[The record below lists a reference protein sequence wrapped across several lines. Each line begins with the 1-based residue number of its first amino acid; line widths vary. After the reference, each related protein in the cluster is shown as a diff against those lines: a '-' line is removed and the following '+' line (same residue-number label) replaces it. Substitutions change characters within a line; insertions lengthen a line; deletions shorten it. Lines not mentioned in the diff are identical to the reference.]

1 MADNNKEQQNAQSS
15 NNGKSLKNTV
25 IDSVKKKTGN
35 KTLLGTPIDQ
45 IELNPVL
52 NKPTLTN
59 SVERSGSVLKEAEES
74 TAVMAFGRYN
84 PPTIGHEKL
93 INKVKDVAAKAN
105 GSAHIIASHSEN
117 SAKNPLPKEKKVE
130 YLKKV
135 AGKDVN
141 VSSSS
146 GQAPSVLH
154 AAVKLHNAGH
164 KHLVMVAGSDR
175 VPEYHELLHK
185 YNGVESK
192 HGLYNFKSIKV
203 VSAGNRDPDAE
214 GATGMSGTKIR
225 SVARSGGDIKP
236 GLPKALHPH
245 ADEIADH
252 IKSIKE
258 DINNIFEDYIEEKI
272 EVPQDKQ
279 ISHLP
284 GTQPAKYYA
293 GLSKDEKQDRYNQFK
308 KQASMDSR
316 DPDAYKPASGDDKES
331 NKLSKHTLRYRKLY
345 GEDLESVVQ
354 AVTEVFNIIA
364 EELEELTEAE
374 ISALKKK
381 AEKSGVSYGTLK
393 KVYNRGLAAWRT
405 GHRPGTTPQ
414 QWAFARVNSYITKG
428 KGTYHGADKDLREED
443 LQEFSK
449 KGAVGAIIGGALKY
463 GDEVIDFFKSPADEV
478 LPKVKP
484 APTRPAP
491 KHEPEVVPQ
500 PKPDYTPDYD
510 PEPVKPIRPNHEPE
524 VIPPRPNVEP
534 PPGAPVVVPP
544 KPVPSKPK
552 PAEPHPKPGDLPVPI
567 EIPTPKP
574 VPAPKPETVPRPGPK
589 PAPKPAPKPGEDPT
603 PAPKPEPKPAPKPGP
618 KPAPEP
624 GPAPKELEKPQPLPE
639 PAPAPKPA
647 PAPEP
652 APAPRPAPAPA
663 PRTNIPPRT
672 PLPVPPIMPPVT
684 PLPVVPPATSSP
696 KEYRP
701 ILFGVPGERDSRQH
715 TQKWSNKQN
724 RMVQP
729 DESGYAKFGRQ
740 EQLDINSKFAEL
752 FNEAENDEN
761 QTPKEREAVSRSGQ
775 DPKKKQLVPRE
786 GDRKDCD
793 RPYRQQSIEK
803 QIIDEA
809 KKSSWD
815 KIVKAMKSKGV
826 DLEASDRRA
835 QEAIKGLKQAASD
848 YQAILDREK
857 KNDKKPD

>member
-1 MADNNKEQQNAQSS
+1 MADNNKEQQTAQSS

-25 IDSVKKKTGN
+25 IDSVKKKNSN
-35 KTLLGTPIDQ
+35 KTLLGTPVDQ

-52 NKPTLTN
+52 NKPNLTN
-59 SVERSGSVLKEAEES
+59 SVERSGNVLKEAKES

-93 INKVKDVAAKAN
+93 INKVKEVAAKEN

-117 SAKNPLPKEKKVE
+117 SAKNPLPKDKKVE

-164 KHLVMVAGSDR
+164 KHLIMVAGSDR

-214 GATGMSGTKIR
+214 GASGMSGTKLR
-225 SVARSGGDIKP
+225 SVARAGGDIKP
-236 GLPKALHPH
+236 GLPKVLHSH
-245 ADEIADH
+245 ADEIANH

-258 DINNIFEDYIEEKI
+258 DINNFFEDYLDEKT

-293 GLSKDEKQDRYNQFK
+293 GLSRDEKQDRYNQFK

-316 DPDAYKPASGDDKES
+316 DPDAYKLAPGDEKES
-331 NKLSKHTLRYRKLY
+331 NRLSKHTLRYRKLY
-345 GEDLESVVQ
+345 GEDLASLVLT
-354 AVTEVFNIIA
+354 ANALFNHIA
-364 EELEELTEAE
+364 EELEELTEE
-374 ISALKKK
+374 EVTALRKK
-381 AEKSGVSYGTLK
+381 AEKSGISYSTLK

-428 KGTYHGADKDLREED
+428 KGTYHGADKDLHEEQ
-443 LQEFSK
+443 LNEFLK
-449 KGAVGAIIGGALKY
+449 TIIGGVLKYGDDALKY
-463 GDEVIDFFKSPADEV
+463 GDDALKWLKPSDEV
-478 LPKVKP
+478 LPKV
-484 APTRPAP
+484 RPAP
-491 KHEPEVVPQ
+491 ARPVTPT
-500 PKPDYTPDYD
+500 PKPI
-510 PEPVKPIRPNHEPE
+510 EPVPVPREPAPVIPFKPRPKPEPE
-524 VIPPRPNVEP
+524 VIPVKPEVEP

-552 PAEPHPKPGDLPVPI
+552 PAEPAPKPGDLPTPI
-567 EIPTPKP
+567 EIPVPKQ
-574 VPAPKPETVPRPGPK
+574 VPAPKPETKPRPGVKPK
-589 PAPKPAPKPGEDPT
+589 PGPKPAPKPGEDPSPN
-603 PAPKPEPKPAPKPGP
+603 PAPAPAPKPGP
-618 KPAPEP
+618 APEP
-624 GPAPKELEKPQPLPE
+624 APGPKPKELEKPQPLPE
-639 PAPAPKPA
+639 PGPAPKPA

-652 APAPRPAPAPA
+652 APAPA
-663 PRTNIPPRT
+663 PRARPQPATPPRLNVPPRIIPPIV
-672 PLPVPPIMPPVT
+672 PPVPPI
-684 PLPVVPPATSSP
+684 PVVPPGSS
-696 KEYRP
+696 ETRGMRP

-715 TQKWSNKQN
+715 TQKWSNAMN
-724 RMVQP
+724 RMIQP
-729 DESGYAKFGRQ
+729 SEAGYARAGRQ
-740 EQLDINSKFAEL
+740 EETDINSKFTSL

-761 QTPKEREAVSRSGQ
+761 DTPKNREAVSRSNQ
-775 DPKKKQLVPRE
+775 DPKKKQLIPRE

-793 RPYRQQSIEK
+793 RPYREQSIQK
-803 QIIDEA
+803 KIIDEA
-809 KKSSWD
+809 KKTPWE
-815 KIVKAMKSKGV
+815 KIVKVMKSKGI
-826 DLEASDRRA
+826 DLEASDKRA
-835 QEAIKGLKQAASD
+835 KEAIKGLKQAGAD

-857 KNDKKPD
+857 NAKKSD